1 VVGMTPERCEC
12 QMAATKYLKYLQ
24 DGISIMERS
33 QREGRDMSLDEY
45 AETQEA
51 LDKAKSEAA
60 QDGVN
65 LDTKRMMQ
73 RLGGSEGITFVD
85 GSGRST
91 GRLGD
96 FVNSK
101 AYQRIKD
108 GSGRGQN
115 WSSGPVEVG
124 LQTKGT
130 VTEGTVAGGLTP
142 AEYQPG
148 IVSKL
153 FQPIGLSDYFGQATT
168 GASHYRYVVEGTAT
182 NAAAGV
188 AEGGA
193 KPESTLVY
201 SEVDEPVK
209 KIATSLPVSDELLE
223 DAESFQGYL
232 NGRLTNFVQQEEE
245 RQLLRGAGTDEL
257 VGIVGRSGVNTL
269 GTAAAGTIM
278 AEHILKAATGSR
290 GSAFVDP
297 DTIVLHP
304 TNWQT
309 LRLSKDTTGQYLG
322 GGPWTGSYGQPGQV
336 STGYFSSAPIWNMNV
351 WVTTA
356 IGSGTAL
363 LGSFKQAAQ
372 IVRRG
377 GPSVEVSNAHSDFF
391 VKNLNM
397 VRAESRLALAVFR
410 PASFV
415 TLTF

>member
-1 VVGMTPERCEC
+1 
-12 QMAATKYLKYLQ
+12 MAATKYLKYLQ

-51 LDKAKSEAA
+51 LDKAKSAA
-60 QDGVN
+60 TQEGVH

-73 RLGGSEGITFVD
+73 GLGGSEGITFID
-85 GSGRST
+85 GSGPST

-96 FVNSK
+96 FVASK
-101 AYQRIKD
+101 QYQRIKD
-108 GSGRGQN
+108 GSSRGQN
-115 WSSGPVEVG
+115 WSSGPVEIG
-124 LQTKGT
+124 LATKGT
-130 VTEGTVAGGLTP
+130 VVEGTGGTLVP
-142 AEYQPG
+142 AQYQAG

-153 FQPIGLSDYFGQATT
+153 FQPIGLADYFGQATT
-168 GASHYRYVVEGTAT
+168 TSSHYRYVVEGTAT
-182 NAAAGV
+182 SGAAGV

-193 KPESTLVY
+193 KPESTLIY

-232 NGRLTNFVQQEEE
+232 NGRLTNFISQEEE

-278 AEHILKAATGSR
+278 AEHILKAAVGSR
-290 GSAFVDP
+290 GSAFIDP
-297 DTIVLHP
+297 DTLVIHP

-309 LRLSKDTTGQYLG
+309 LRLSKDTAGQYLG
-322 GGPWTGSYGQPGQV
+322 GGPWTGSYGQPNQV
-336 STGYFSSAPIWNMNV
+336 STGYFSSAPIWNLNV
-351 WVTTA
+351 WVTTG

-363 LGSFKQAAQ
+363 LGSFKQAAS

-377 GPSVEVSNAHSDFF
+377 GPSVEVSNSHSDYF
-391 VKNLNM
+391 VRNLNM

>member
-1 VVGMTPERCEC
+1 MKPKGEVPI
-12 QMAATKYLKYLQ
+12 MASKYYRY
-24 DGISIMERS
+24 M
-33 QREGRDMSLDEY
+33 
-45 AETQEA
+45 QEA
-51 LDKAKSEAA
+51 LDVQERAKNRDMTPEEYAEHRVAIDKARSAAA
-60 QDGVN
+60 QEGVR
-65 LDTKRMMQ
+65 LDTKKMMQ
-73 RLGGSEGITFVD
+73 GLGGESVTFID
-85 GSGRST
+85 GTGPST

-96 FVNSK
+96 FVASK
-101 AYQRIKD
+101 EYQRIKD
-108 GSGRGQN
+108 GRNRGQN
-115 WSSGPVEVG
+115 WSSGPVELG
-124 LQTKGT
+124 TKGT
-130 VTEGTVAGGLTP
+130 VVESTVAGTLVP
-142 AEYQPG
+142 AQYQPG

-153 FQPIGLSDYFGQATT
+153 FQPLGLADYFGQATT
-168 GASHYRYVVEGTAT
+168 TSSHYRYAVEGTAT

-193 KPESTLVY
+193 KPESTLIY
-201 SEVDEPVK
+201 SEIDEPVK

-232 NGRLTNFVQQEEE
+232 NGRLSNFISQEEE

-257 VGIVGRSGVNTL
+257 VGIVGRTGVNTL

-278 AEHILKAATGSR
+278 AEHILKAAVGSR
-290 GSAFVDP
+290 GSAFLDP
-297 DTIVLHP
+297 DLLILHP
-304 TNWQT
+304 NNWQT

-322 GGPWTGSYGQPGQV
+322 GGPWTGSYGQPNQV
-336 STGYFSSAPIWNMNV
+336 STGYFSSAPVWNMNV
-351 WVTTA
+351 WVTTT

-363 LGSFKQAAQ
+363 LGSFKQAAA

-377 GPSVEVSNAHSDFF
+377 GPSVEVSNSHSDFF